1 MRVLIVFNFTDWNF
15 KTHVKW
21 HSEPF
26 GRTLEYSKQFD
37 DNTISQNQMRSS
49 KFQMNKLYEWFYFYV
64 KAHMRLRPKKIF
76 SFFFAFPAKSIKTKT
91 TIENRNKIIKI
102 AINLICCTKFVY
114 GYSVILSI
122 VIILNSRTISK
133 SLLK

>member
-1 MRVLIVFNFTDWNF
+1 MRVLIVSNFTDWNF

-26 GRTLEYSKQFD
+26 GRTLNTQNSLMTTRSHKTKWDQVNSKWINYTNGFTFMWKHTCDYDPRKYS
-37 DNTISQNQMRSS
+37 
-49 KFQMNKLYEWFYFYV
+49 L
-64 KAHMRLRPKKIF
+64 
-76 SFFFAFPAKSIKTKT
+76 FFAFPAKSIKTKT

-102 AINLICCTKFVY
+102 AINLIRCTKLVY